1 MNPSVLILGAKGDI
15 AKEIAKVYAS
25 NGYDL
30 ILSGRKISELEGFAR
45 DLQRLN
51 VVVELKELD
60 ITNLSTF
67 AEFISKLKNFPKG
80 IIIGT
85 GFNPSNYAACNNQ
98 DKFME
103 VINVNYIGPIAFIN
117 SIKNKMKQGFIIGIS
132 SVAGERGRK
141 KNYVYGSAKSAF
153 STYMSGLRQE
163 LYPDSVN
170 VITVHP
176 GFVKTK
182 MTKNIKMIGFL
193 TTTPDRVALDIFRGQ
208 QARKDIIYT
217 KFYWKYIMM
226 IINLI
231 PESIFKKLD
240 L

>member
-30 ILSGRKISELEGFAR
+30 ILSGRKILELEEFAR
-45 DLQRLN
+45 DLRRFS

-60 ITNLSTF
+60 ITHLNTF
-67 AEFISKLKNFPKG
+67 PDFISKLKNFPKG

-85 GFNPSNYAACNNQ
+85 GFNPTNYEACSNQ

-103 VINVNYIGPIAFIN
+103 VINVNYIGPVAFIN
-117 SIKNKMKQGFIIGIS
+117 SIKDKMKQGFIIGIS

-141 KNYVYGSAKSAF
+141 KNFIYGSAKSGF
-153 STYMSGLRQE
+153 STYLSGLRQE
-163 LYPDSVN
+163 LYSDSVN
-170 VITVHP
+170 IITVHP

-182 MTKNIKMIGFL
+182 MTKNIKTISFL
-193 TTTPDRVALDIFRGQ
+193 TTTPDKVALDIFKGQ
-208 QARKDIIYT
+208 QAKKDIIYT
-217 KFYWKYIMM
+217 KFYWKYIM
-226 IINLI
+226 IIIKLI